1 MKIKYGYMLSLAC
14 IMLFL
19 AVALGAFGAHGLK
32 ELVTGKYL
40 ETYKTGVTY
49 HFYHSFALLILPIIG
64 KTFNINVRGAYY
76 FFLAGIVFFSFN
88 CYLYAIL
95 QVKTFAMIVPLGGF
109 SFLIGWLML
118 ALKTLKTSEG

>member
-1 MKIKYGYMLSLAC
+1 MKLKYGHMLSLAC
-14 IMLFL
+14 FMLFL

-64 KTFNINVRGAYY
+64 KTFNINVRGSFY
-76 FFLAGIVFFSFN
+76 FFIAGIILFSFN

-118 ALKTLKTSEG
+118 ALTTLKTSEG